1 MFLKVLLA
9 DIVVGVL
16 VIYHVTPEG
25 SLATWRPPARESRP
39 PTQTLTFNSRRGSIA
54 GLGDRSD

>member
-25 SLATWRPPARESRP
+25 SLATWPASR
-39 PTQTLTFNSRRGSIA
+39 A
-54 GLGDRSD
+54 GETDSNTHV

>member
-25 SLATWRPPARESRP
+25 SLATWPASR
-39 PTQTLTFNSRRGSIA
+39 A
-54 GLGDRSD
+54 GEPATDSNTHV